1 MLHAAPLSSP
11 QDLAWFLAPCAR
23 DAKARIETKSKA
35 AGGELTAVV
44 AVRR

>member
-23 DAKARIETKSKA
+23 DAKARIETSCASVFGLVARRSA
-35 AGGELTAVV
+35 AD
-44 AVRR
+44 